1 MAVAELAGNSATTDD
16 TSGGAANARWLA
28 LWTHSHAEQLVHDQL
43 IAKKF
48 HAFLP
53 LVAVWSR
60 RGGARHLI
68 QKPMFPGYLF
78 VRHAMDKAGYI
89 EILKTNGLARI
100 LGERWDRPAVVAD
113 SEIDTI
119 RWVLD
124 AGLPVLP
131 HSYLWEGHRV
141 RITHGPL
148 AGVEGILVHNNP
160 HKGLLVVSVDLLQR
174 SVAVEV
180 DCTFVAPVGGP
191 AAVASPLPRAAR
203 AAASFR

>member
-1 MAVAELAGNSATTDD
+1 LAVDELVGHRQASDD
-16 TSGGAANARWLA
+16 RGPANGRWLA
-28 LWTHSHAEQLVHDQL
+28 LWTHSHSEQLVYDQL
-43 IAKKF
+43 IAKEF

-53 LVAVWSR
+53 LIPVWSR

-68 QKPMFPGYLF
+68 RKPMFPGYLF

-100 LGERWDRPAVVAD
+100 LGERWDRPAIVGDV
-113 SEIDTI
+113 EIDTI

-124 AGLPVLP
+124 TGLPVLP
-131 HSYLWEGHRV
+131 HSYLREGHRV

-148 AGVEGILVHNNP
+148 AGIEGILVHNNP
-160 HKGLLVVSVDLLQR
+160 HKGLLVVSVDLLRR

-180 DCTFVAPVGGP
+180 DCTLVAPVGRP
-191 AAVASPLPRAAR
+191 VAVAPASRARADAAV
-203 AAASFR
+203 SFR